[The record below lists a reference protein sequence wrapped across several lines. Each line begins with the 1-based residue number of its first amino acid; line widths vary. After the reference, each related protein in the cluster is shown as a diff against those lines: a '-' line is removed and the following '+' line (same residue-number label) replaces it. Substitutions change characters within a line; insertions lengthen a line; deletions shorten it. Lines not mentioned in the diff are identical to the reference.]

1 MPCPR
6 ALPVLA
12 ALTLAALCGGNAVA
26 QDRRDYAAFYVGRY
40 GEVAAAD
47 DPRVARAEAVFQQV
61 LAAADKKAN
70 RFPRLVVLQSGGE
83 PWALSLPDGSVLV
96 TLGALRICYDG
107 ASEAVG
113 DARIAFVFGHELAH
127 LAKDDFWHRPAF
139 AAARRHLG
147 PEEELGRLRES
158 AGDLRQKELQAD
170 SFGVVYM
177 AMAGYDPGVVLR
189 DGDGGFFEHWAA
201 EVLGPSRRPDRDPT
215 HHSPRERA
223 DFLRAQL
230 QRVVDHLDYFHFGV
244 RLYQIGSYEDA
255 LALFSEY
262 RKEFPGREVFNNI
275 GLTHYQLALESLAAC
290 DPAAARAFRPAL
302 SVDLQTTEAVAGLRG
317 PSTSAAGAGGD
328 PCRAA
333 REEFRQEMGHA
344 VRNLQFA
351 AEKDPAYLPA
361 RLNLSAALV
370 LLGRPSEALGYLDQ
384 ALALNPGDPGA
395 RINQAVAFHL
405 FGKANGLEAGGRALE
420 LLAEA
425 EAAPALRAQALY
437 NRAAVL
443 EDLGRAAEAKAAWQR
458 YLRLE
463 PLGAHAAGVRERL
476 GAPPPPPLRRAG
488 TRGPSAPVVPG
499 VATTPADRALEGLE
513 PRAFTLGAL
522 SGAVLR
528 RPGLRVLV
536 LGSRV
541 EMVEEDLPRP
551 RDAEELRREY
561 GDPERT
567 LVTAQG
573 RTWVFGTFAADVVG
587 GVVRRL
593 VHF

>member
-1 MPCPR
+1 MVRPR
-6 ALPVLA
+6 TLAFLALPLFLA
-12 ALTLAALCGGNAVA
+12 ALLTGSAVA

-40 GEVAAAD
+40 GEVAAID
-47 DPRVARAEAVFQQV
+47 DPRVARAEAVFQRV

-70 RFPRLVVLQSGGE
+70 RFPRLVMLQSGGE

-96 TLGALRICYDG
+96 TQGALRICYEG
-107 ASEAVG
+107 AEAGVG

-139 AAARRHLG
+139 AAVRRHLG
-147 PEEELGRLRES
+147 ADDELGRLRES
-158 AGDLRQKELQAD
+158 ASDLRQKELQAD
-170 SFGVVYM
+170 SYGVVSM
-177 AMAGYDPGVVLR
+177 AMAGYDPGVVLS

-201 EVLGPSRRPDRDPT
+201 EVLGPTRRRDRDPT
-215 HHSPRERA
+215 HHTPRERA

-230 QRVVDHLDYFHFGV
+230 QRVVDHLVYFRFGV

-317 PSTSAAGAGGD
+317 PSAEGIGGD
-328 PCRAA
+328 PCREA
-333 REEFRQEMGHA
+333 REGIREELGHA

-351 AEKDPAYLPA
+351 ADRDPAYLPA
-361 RLNLSAALV
+361 RLNLSAALI
-370 LLGRPSEALGYLDQ
+370 LLGRHSEALGVLDQ
-384 ALALNPGDPGA
+384 ALAAHPGDPAA
-395 RINQAVAFHL
+395 RINKAVAFHL
-405 FGKANGLEAGGRALE
+405 FGKANAVAAGDRALE
-420 LLAEA
+420 LLGEA
-425 EAAPALRAQALY
+425 EAAPAFRAQAIY

-443 EDLGRAAEAKAAWQR
+443 QDLGRAGEARAAWQR
-458 YLRLE
+458 YLQVE
-463 PLGAHAAGVRERL
+463 PLGAYAAGVRERL
-476 GAPPPPPLRRAG
+476 SEPPPPPMRRTAG
-488 TRGPSAPVVPG
+488 GPSAPVVPG
-499 VATTPADRALEGLE
+499 VATATADRALAGLE
-513 PRAFTLGAL
+513 THSFTLGTL
-522 SGAVLR
+522 SGAVAR

-561 GDPERT
+561 GEPERT

-573 RTWVFGTFAADVVG
+573 RTWVFGTFAADVVDG
-587 GVVRRL
+587 MVRRL